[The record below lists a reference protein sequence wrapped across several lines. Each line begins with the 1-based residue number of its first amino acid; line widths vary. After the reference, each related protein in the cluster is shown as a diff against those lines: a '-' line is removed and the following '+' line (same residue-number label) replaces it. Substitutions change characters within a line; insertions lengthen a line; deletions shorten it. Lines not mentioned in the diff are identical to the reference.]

1 MDYNELYQTIEDV
14 NRMNRTI
21 DEMNRFNDPVQRD
34 VIVGDWKRKKPLS
47 KKNQRTSIIILLIF
61 ILLMVGAFVTFVYAE
76 QPSTSERYEQL
87 LDEET
92 RQKWNKMNSQME
104 EYQQKKEERHNR
116 WMLMVYICAAIAVI
130 PTINML
136 GQFVLG
142 KLELKSAKDVLYIFS
157 VCIGLGILLF
167 AINLGAVYLMFYAER
182 SIQVMALAAILFG
195 GGAALWIA
203 SFRTKK
209 KNP

>member
-1 MDYNELYQTIEDV
+1 MKFVSYTIVIALALFLGTMYLQPEDEPSPNKPTSSLIDGSRSIPEMYEELMNEE
-14 NRMNRTI
+14 
-21 DEMNRFNDPVQRD
+21 
-34 VIVGDWKRKKPLS
+34 S
-47 KKNQRTSIIILLIF
+47 KAQ
-61 ILLMVGAFVTFVYAE
+61 Y
-76 QPSTSERYEQL
+76 
-87 LDEET
+87 D
-92 RQKWNKMNSQME
+92 KMHAQME
-104 EYQQKKEERHNR
+104 EYQQKKEEHHNR

-157 VCIGLGILLF
+157 VCIGLGVVLF

-182 SIQVMALAAILFG
+182 SIQAMALAAILFG

>member
-1 MDYNELYQTIEDV
+1 MKNVLYTIVLGLVFFLGAMYLEPEEEPKLNQPAPALIDGSRSIPEMYEELMNEE
-14 NRMNRTI
+14 
-21 DEMNRFNDPVQRD
+21 
-34 VIVGDWKRKKPLS
+34 S
-47 KKNQRTSIIILLIF
+47 KAQ
-61 ILLMVGAFVTFVYAE
+61 Y
-76 QPSTSERYEQL
+76 
-87 LDEET
+87 D
-92 RQKWNKMNSQME
+92 KMHAQME

-142 KLELKSAKDVLYIFS
+142 KLELKSAKDVLYVFS
-157 VCIGLGILLF
+157 VCIGLGVVLF

-182 SIQVMALAAILFG
+182 SIQTMALAAILFG

>member
-1 MDYNELYQTIEDV
+1 MKNVLYTIVLGLVFFLGAMYLEPEDEPSPNKPTSSLVDGSRSIPEMYEELMNEE
-14 NRMNRTI
+14 
-21 DEMNRFNDPVQRD
+21 
-34 VIVGDWKRKKPLS
+34 S
-47 KKNQRTSIIILLIF
+47 KAQF
-61 ILLMVGAFVTFVYAE
+61 
-76 QPSTSERYEQL
+76 
-87 LDEET
+87 D
-92 RQKWNKMNSQME
+92 KMHAQME
-104 EYQQKKEERHNR
+104 EFQQKKEERHNR
-116 WMLMVYICAAIAVI
+116 WMLMVYICAAIAFI

-142 KLELKSAKDVLYIFS
+142 KLELKSAKDVLYVFS
-157 VCIGLGILLF
+157 VCIGLGVVLF

>member
-1 MDYNELYQTIEDV
+1 MKNVLYTIVLGLVFFLGAMYLEPEDEPSPNKPTSSLVDGSRSIPEMYEELMNEE
-14 NRMNRTI
+14 
-21 DEMNRFNDPVQRD
+21 
-34 VIVGDWKRKKPLS
+34 S
-47 KKNQRTSIIILLIF
+47 KAQF
-61 ILLMVGAFVTFVYAE
+61 
-76 QPSTSERYEQL
+76 
-87 LDEET
+87 D
-92 RQKWNKMNSQME
+92 KMHAQME
-104 EYQQKKEERHNR
+104 EFQQKKEERHNR
-116 WMLMVYICAAIAVI
+116 WMLMVYICAAIAFI

-142 KLELKSAKDVLYIFS
+142 KLELKSAKDVLYVFS
-157 VCIGLGILLF
+157 VCIGLGVVLF

-182 SIQVMALAAILFG
+182 SIQAMALAAILFG

>member
-1 MDYNELYQTIEDV
+1 M
-14 NRMNRTI
+14 
-21 DEMNRFNDPVQRD
+21 
-34 VIVGDWKRKKPLS
+34 
-47 KKNQRTSIIILLIF
+47 IF

-92 RQKWNKMNSQME
+92 RQKWDKMNSQME
-104 EYQQKKEERHNR
+104 EYQQKKEEHHNR

-203 SFRTKK
+203 SFRTKRK
-209 KNP
+209 QSKTEDVNLS